1 MVRIFLRC
9 VLIVFATIT
18 SLFRSRH
25 EQTIVE
31 LALRQQLAV
40 YSHKHPR
47 PHLARID
54 RTFWVAL
61 ARFWPRWKYSLIIVK
76 PETVVSWHRKGFRL
90 YWRSISKRGPGRP
103 PISLEL
109 RDLIRRLARE
119 NPWRARRIQAELEKL
134 GFNVSLAT
142 VSRYLPKRTPGDD
155 QHQRWMTFLRNH
167 RDLIAAMGFV
177 VVPTVRFKLLYGWF
191 AVEHGRRELLHFNVT
206 EHFTAA
212 WVGQQLREAFPG
224 DSRTRFLIH
233 DNDSIFADQVVVA
246 IEKLGIQSRPTA
258 LRSPWQNGLAERWA
272 GTIRREL
279 LDHVVVI
286 DEDHLRRLL
295 REYVDY
301 YNHDQVHTR
310 LRDAPKHRDVEN
322 RPSSAAKVIG
332 LPRVGGLHH
341 RYSWKE
347 AA

>member
-1 MVRIFLRC
+1 MVRNFLRY
-9 VLIVFATIT
+9 VSLVFETVP
-18 SLFRSRH
+18 SLFRSRC

-47 PHLARID
+47 PHLAPID
-54 RTFWVAL
+54 RAFWVAL
-61 ARFWPRWKYSLIIVK
+61 ARLWPCWKSSLVIVK
-76 PETVVSWHRKGFRL
+76 PETVVAWHRKGFRL
-90 YWRSISKRGPGRP
+90 YWRSISKRGPGRS
-103 PISLEL
+103 PISTEL

-119 NPWRARRIQAELEKL
+119 NSWRARRIQAELEKL

-142 VSRYLPKRTPGDD
+142 VSRYLPKRLPRGD
-155 QHQRWMTFLRNH
+155 QHQRWMTFLQNH
-167 RDLIAAMGFV
+167 RDIIAAMDFV
-177 VVPTVRFKLLYGWF
+177 VVPTVRFKLLYIWF
-191 AVEHGRRELLHFNVT
+191 AVDHGRREFLHFNVT
-206 EHFTAA
+206 EHPTAA

-246 IEKLGIQSRPTA
+246 IGKLGMQSRPTS
-258 LRSPWQNGLAERWA
+258 LRSPWQNGVAERWA

-279 LDHVVVI
+279 PDHVVVI
-286 DEDHLRRLL
+286 DEDHLRRML

-301 YNHDQVHTR
+301 YNRDRVHTR
-310 LRDAPKHRDVEN
+310 LRDAPNHRGVEN
-322 RPSSAAKVIG
+322 RPSSAARVIG

-341 RYSWKE
+341 RYSWSE